1 MLNRTLL
8 AAIVLAAVSSTA
20 FALDVDQPAR
30 DRDAAMSMSSEK
42 GLAQQASEWEAHERE
57 IYHRGSSIS

>member
-1 MLNRTLL
+1 MFNRKLL

-20 FALDVDQPAR
+20 FALDADQPAK
-30 DRDAAMSMSSEK
+30 DRDAAMSSAK

-57 IYHRGSSIS
+57 IYHRGSAID

>member
-1 MLNRTLL
+1 MFNRKLL

-20 FALDVDQPAR
+20 LALDADHPAK
-30 DRDAAMSMSSEK
+30 DRDAKMSSEK

-57 IYHRGSSIS
+57 VYHRGSSID